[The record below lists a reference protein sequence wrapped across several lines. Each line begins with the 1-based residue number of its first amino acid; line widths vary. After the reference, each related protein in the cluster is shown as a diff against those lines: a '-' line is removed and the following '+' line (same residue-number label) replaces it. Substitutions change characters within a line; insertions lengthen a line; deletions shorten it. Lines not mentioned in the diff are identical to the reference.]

1 MRHLITPA
9 RLTVG
14 MPTVRTNDIT
24 TYYVDHGAGPPIVFV
39 HGAILDH
46 SQWAPQLDA
55 LADGYRCIAYD
66 VRGHGRTGGS
76 TPEAYTVELLAD
88 DLAAFLDALDLGQPI
103 VCGLSTGGCIAQVFA
118 ARHPD
123 RLSGLVLA
131 GTFGPPYLTFGDR
144 LQRQYV
150 LPATILPVR
159 LFGYERV
166 ERVLV
171 WLNETLGESGASG
184 DYEKVEAL
192 RETAPTM
199 STAAFAKTIR
209 AIAGF
214 HDTTVDYDAIS
225 VPTLVLYG
233 AHEPGFIRVHASRFA
248 ERLPTVEM
256 REVPDAGHASNL
268 DNPTFYADTLREFAD
283 RCFGT
288 AADATRP

>member
-1 MRHLITPA
+1 
-9 RLTVG
+9 
-14 MPTVRTNDIT
+14 MPTVRTNDLT
-24 TYYVDHGAGPPIVFV
+24 TYYEDRSEGQPIVFV

-46 SQWAPQLDA
+46 YSQWAPQLNA
-55 LADGYRCIAYD
+55 LTDDYRCLAYD

-76 TPEAYTVELLAD
+76 TRDDYTIELLAD
-88 DLAAFLDALDLGQPI
+88 DLAAFLDALDLEDPVI
-103 VCGLSTGGCIAQVFA
+103 CGLSTGGCIAQVFA

-144 LQRQYV
+144 LQRRHV

-166 ERVLV
+166 ERALV
-171 WLNETLGESGASG
+171 WLNETLGESGGSG
-184 DYEKVEAL
+184 DYEKVESL

-199 STAAFAKTIR
+199 STTEFAKTIR

-214 HDTTVDYDAIS
+214 HHATIEYDAIS

-233 AHEPGFIRVHASRFA
+233 EHEPGFIRAHATRFGDV
-248 ERLPTVEM
+248 LPNSTV
-256 REVPDAGHASNL
+256 RTIPGAGHASNL
-268 DNPTFYADTLREFAD
+268 DNPDCFTTALRDFATSCQDDERPRRGDDPVD
-283 RCFGT
+283 RFT
-288 AADATRP
+288 E